1 MRERERERERE
12 SERARDYQERYNPS
26 SHSSHLTLRP
36 NGSAVSNKP
45 SRLFAISP
53 SLARAPSVCVR
64 LSLYLR
70 DHICLSPPLSVP
82 FAPQSL
88 SHTPSS
94 PLTLFQRALHTRPGQ
109 KEDTLAVAVNVQ
121 WQHGHAGRFVSHP

>member
-1 MRERERERERE
+1 MYERERERERERE

-36 NGSAVSNKP
+36 YGSAVSNKP

-88 SHTPSS
+88 SLPPLFPSHSIPAGAAHTAG
-94 PLTLFQRALHTRPGQ
+94 TER
-109 KEDTLAVAVNVQ
+109 
-121 WQHGHAGRFVSHP
+121 GHSCSGR